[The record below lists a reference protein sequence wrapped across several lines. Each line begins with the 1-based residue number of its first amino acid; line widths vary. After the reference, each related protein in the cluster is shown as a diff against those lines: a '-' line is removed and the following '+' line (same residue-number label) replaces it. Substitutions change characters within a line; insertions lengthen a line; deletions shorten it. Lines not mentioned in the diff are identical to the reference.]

1 MRRAYKQADGHWKT
15 TGMSVDSANR
25 ARLRD
30 EFLAR
35 AGRQVLI
42 MGILNVTPDSFS
54 DGGRFVDAPA
64 ALAQAATMV
73 NDGADIIDVGGES
86 TRPGATEV
94 SAAHE
99 TARVLS
105 VIPALC
111 EDPTRIVSIDTY
123 KASVARAAAGAG
135 AVIVNDVWGMVR
147 DDDMAVAV
155 ADTGSAVVVTYNRGN
170 ADAGLNLVDD
180 MRAFFDDA
188 FAMARKAGIPREHV
202 VLDPGVGFGKT
213 FEQNFGVLAR
223 LDVLADY
230 GVPVL
235 VGVSRKSFIGK
246 LLNREVGDRLT
257 GSLAAGL
264 ASVQRGASIL
274 RVHDVAAHADALKMW
289 TAIEEA
295 G

>member
-1 MRRAYKQADGHWKT
+1 VELMNGDRTKRT
-15 TGMSVDSANR
+15 N
-25 ARLRD
+25 LRD
-30 EFLAR
+30 DILAR
-35 AGRQVLI
+35 ARAQVLV

-54 DGGRFVDAPA
+54 DGGEFLDAPA
-64 ALAQAATMV
+64 ALAQAEAMAT
-73 NDGADIIDVGGES
+73 DGADILDVGGES
-86 TRPGATEV
+86 TRPGANEV
-94 SAAHE
+94 TAADE
-99 TARVLS
+99 MARVLS

-135 AVIVNDVWGMVR
+135 AVIINDVWGMTR
-147 DDDMAVAV
+147 DDGMARAV
-155 ADTGSAVVVTYNRGN
+155 ADTGSAVVVTYNRGK
-170 ADAGLNLVDD
+170 ADSTLNLVDD
-180 MRAFFDDA
+180 MRAFFNDA
-188 FAMARKAGIPREHV
+188 FAMARAAGIPREHV
-202 VLDPGVGFGKT
+202 IVDPGVGFGKT
-213 FEQNFGVLAR
+213 WEQNFGVLAR
-223 LDVLADY
+223 LDVLLDF

-246 LLNREVGDRLT
+246 LLNREVGDRLI

>member
-1 MRRAYKQADGHWKT
+1 MNGDRTKRT
-15 TGMSVDSANR
+15 N
-25 ARLRD
+25 LRD
-30 EFLAR
+30 DILAR
-35 AGRQVLI
+35 ARAQVLV

-54 DGGRFVDAPA
+54 DGGEFLDAPA
-64 ALAQAATMV
+64 ALAQAEAMAT
-73 NDGADIIDVGGES
+73 DGADILDVGGES
-86 TRPGATEV
+86 TRPGANEV
-94 SAAHE
+94 TAADE
-99 TARVLS
+99 MARVLS

-135 AVIVNDVWGMVR
+135 AVIINDVWGMTR
-147 DDDMAVAV
+147 DDGMARAV
-155 ADTGSAVVVTYNRGN
+155 ADTGSAVVVTYNRGK
-170 ADAGLNLVDD
+170 ADSTLNLVDD

-188 FAMARKAGIPREHV
+188 FAMARAAGIPREHV
-202 VLDPGVGFGKT
+202 IVDPGVGFGKT
-213 FEQNFGVLAR
+213 WEQNFGVLAR
-223 LDVLADY
+223 LDVLLDF

-246 LLNREVGDRLT
+246 LLNREVGDRLI

>member
-1 MRRAYKQADGHWKT
+1 MRADST
-15 TGMSVDSANR
+15 NR

-30 EFLAR
+30 EILSRAR
-35 AGRQVLI
+35 SQVLV

-54 DGGRFVDAPA
+54 DGGQFVDAPA
-64 ALAQAATMV
+64 ALAQAAAMAAC
-73 NDGADIIDVGGES
+73 GADILDVGGES
-86 TRPGATEV
+86 TRPGAAEV
-94 SAAHE
+94 SAVDE

-111 EDPTRIVSIDTY
+111 ENPTRIVSIDTY

-135 AVIVNDVWGMVR
+135 AVIINDVWGMTR
-147 DDDMAVAV
+147 DGGMARAV
-155 ADTGSAVVVTYNRGN
+155 ADTGSAVVVTYNRGK

-180 MRAFFDDA
+180 MRAFFDDV
-188 FAMARKAGIPREHV
+188 FAMAREAGIPREHV
-202 VLDPGVGFGKT
+202 IVDPGVGFGKT
-213 FEQNFGVLAR
+213 WEQNFGVLAR
-223 LDVLADY
+223 LDVLLDF

-246 LLNREVGDRLT
+246 LLDREVGDRLI

>member
-1 MRRAYKQADGHWKT
+1 MNGDRTKRA
-15 TGMSVDSANR
+15 N
-25 ARLRD
+25 LRD
-30 EFLAR
+30 DVLAR
-35 AGRQVLI
+35 ARAKVLV

-54 DGGRFVDAPA
+54 DGGKFLDAPA
-64 ALAQAATMV
+64 AMAQAEAMAD
-73 NDGADIIDVGGES
+73 DGADILDVGGES
-86 TRPGATEV
+86 TRPGANEV
-94 SAAHE
+94 TAADE

-123 KASVARAAAGAG
+123 KASVARAAARAG
-135 AVIVNDVWGMVR
+135 AVIINDVWGMTR
-147 DDDMAVAV
+147 DDDMARAV
-155 ADTGSAVVVTYNRGN
+155 ADTGSAVVVTYNRGK
-170 ADAGLNLVDD
+170 ADSTLNLVDD

-188 FAMARKAGIPREHV
+188 FAMARAAGIPREHV
-202 VLDPGVGFGKT
+202 IVDPGVGFGKT
-213 FEQNFGVLAR
+213 WEQNFGVLAR
-223 LDVLADY
+223 LDVLLDF

-246 LLNREVGDRLT
+246 LLDREVGDRLI

>member
-1 MRRAYKQADGHWKT
+1 MNGDRTKRT
-15 TGMSVDSANR
+15 N
-25 ARLRD
+25 LRD
-30 EFLAR
+30 DILAR
-35 AGRQVLI
+35 ARAQVLV

-54 DGGRFVDAPA
+54 DGGEFLDAPA
-64 ALAQAATMV
+64 ALAQAEAMAT
-73 NDGADIIDVGGES
+73 DGADILDVGGES
-86 TRPGATEV
+86 TRPGANEV
-94 SAAHE
+94 TAADE
-99 TARVLS
+99 MARVLS

-135 AVIVNDVWGMVR
+135 AVIINDVWGMTR
-147 DDDMAVAV
+147 DDGMARAV
-155 ADTGSAVVVTYNRGN
+155 ADTGSAVVVTYNRGK
-170 ADAGLNLVDD
+170 ADSTLNLVDD
-180 MRAFFDDA
+180 MRAFFNDA
-188 FAMARKAGIPREHV
+188 FAMARAAGIPREHV
-202 VLDPGVGFGKT
+202 IVDPGVGFGKT
-213 FEQNFGVLAR
+213 WEQNFGVLAR
-223 LDVLADY
+223 LDVLLDF

-246 LLNREVGDRLT
+246 LLNREVGDRLI

>member
-1 MRRAYKQADGHWKT
+1 
-15 TGMSVDSANR
+15 MSGDSANR

-30 EFLAR
+30 EILAR
-35 AGRQVLI
+35 ARAQVLI

-54 DGGRFVDAPA
+54 DGGQFLDAPA
-64 ALAQAATMV
+64 AVAQAAAMAD
-73 NDGADIIDVGGES
+73 DGADILDVGGES
-86 TRPGATEV
+86 TRPGADPV
-94 SAAHE
+94 SADDEA
-99 TARVLS
+99 ARVLS

-123 KASVARAAAGAG
+123 KASVARAAASAG
-135 AVIVNDVWGMVR
+135 AVIINDVWGLTR
-147 DDDMAVAV
+147 DDDMARAV
-155 ADTGSAVVVTYNRGN
+155 ADTASAVVVTYNRGK
-170 ADAGLNLVDD
+170 ADASLNLVDD

-188 FAMARKAGIPREHV
+188 FAVAREAGIPREYV
-202 VLDPGVGFGKT
+202 IVDPGVGFGKT
-213 FEQNFGVLAR
+213 WEQNFAVLSR
-223 LDVLADY
+223 LDVLLDF

-246 LLNREVGDRLT
+246 LLDREVGDRLI

>member
-1 MRRAYKQADGHWKT
+1 
-15 TGMSVDSANR
+15 MSGDSANR

-30 EFLAR
+30 EILAR
-35 AGRQVLI
+35 ARAQVLI

-54 DGGRFVDAPA
+54 DGGQFLDAPA
-64 ALAQAATMV
+64 AVAQAAAMAD
-73 NDGADIIDVGGES
+73 DGADILDVGGES
-86 TRPGATEV
+86 TRPGADPV
-94 SAAHE
+94 SADDEA
-99 TARVLS
+99 ARVLS

-123 KASVARAAAGAG
+123 KASVARAAASAG
-135 AVIVNDVWGMVR
+135 AVIINDVWGMTR
-147 DDDMAVAV
+147 DDDMARAV
-155 ADTGSAVVVTYNRGN
+155 ADTASAVVVTYNRGK
-170 ADAGLNLVDD
+170 ADASLNLVDD

-188 FAMARKAGIPREHV
+188 FAVAREAGIPREHV
-202 VLDPGVGFGKT
+202 IVDPGVGFGKT
-213 FEQNFGVLAR
+213 WEQNFAVLSR
-223 LDVLADY
+223 LDVLLDF

-246 LLNREVGDRLT
+246 LLDREVGDRLI

>member
-1 MRRAYKQADGHWKT
+1 MNGDRTKRT
-15 TGMSVDSANR
+15 N
-25 ARLRD
+25 LRD
-30 EFLAR
+30 DILAR
-35 AGRQVLI
+35 ARAQVLV

-54 DGGRFVDAPA
+54 DGGEFLDAPA
-64 ALAQAATMV
+64 ALAQAEAMAT
-73 NDGADIIDVGGES
+73 DGADILDVGGES
-86 TRPGATEV
+86 TRPGANEV
-94 SAAHE
+94 TAADE
-99 TARVLS
+99 MARVLS

-135 AVIVNDVWGMVR
+135 AVIINDVWGMTR
-147 DDDMAVAV
+147 DDGMARAV
-155 ADTGSAVVVTYNRGN
+155 ADTGSAVVVTYNRGK
-170 ADAGLNLVDD
+170 ADSTLNLVDD
-180 MRAFFDDA
+180 MRAFFADA
-188 FAMARKAGIPREHV
+188 FAMARATGIPREHV
-202 VLDPGVGFGKT
+202 IVDPGVGFGKT
-213 FEQNFGVLAR
+213 WEQNFGVLAR
-223 LDVLADY
+223 LDVLLDF

-246 LLNREVGDRLT
+246 LLNREVGDRLI

>member
-1 MRRAYKQADGHWKT
+1 MNGDRTKRT
-15 TGMSVDSANR
+15 N
-25 ARLRD
+25 LRD
-30 EFLAR
+30 DILAR
-35 AGRQVLI
+35 ARAQVLV

-54 DGGRFVDAPA
+54 DGGEFLDAPA
-64 ALAQAATMV
+64 ALAQAEAMAT
-73 NDGADIIDVGGES
+73 DGADILDVGGES
-86 TRPGATEV
+86 TRPGANEV
-94 SAAHE
+94 TAADE
-99 TARVLS
+99 MARVLS

-135 AVIVNDVWGMVR
+135 AVIINDVWGMTR
-147 DDDMAVAV
+147 DDGMARAV
-155 ADTGSAVVVTYNRGN
+155 ADTGSAVVVTYNRGK
-170 ADAGLNLVDD
+170 ADSTLNLVDD
-180 MRAFFDDA
+180 MRAFFNDA
-188 FAMARKAGIPREHV
+188 FAMARAAGIPREHV
-202 VLDPGVGFGKT
+202 IVDPGVGFGKT
-213 FEQNFGVLAR
+213 WEQNFGVLAR
-223 LDVLADY
+223 LDVLLDF

-246 LLNREVGDRLT
+246 LLNREVGDRLI

-274 RVHDVAAHADALKMW
+274 RVHDVAAHGDALKMW